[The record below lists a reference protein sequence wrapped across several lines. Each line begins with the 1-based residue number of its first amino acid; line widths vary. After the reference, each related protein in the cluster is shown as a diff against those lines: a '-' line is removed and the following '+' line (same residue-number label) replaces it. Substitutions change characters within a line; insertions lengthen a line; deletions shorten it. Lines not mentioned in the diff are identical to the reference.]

1 MYVKAVYHVTEITM
15 SLQRRIILLGKT
27 LYFERRSVHCCVP
40 CCGVL
45 FKTNLRESEWSCWR
59 FSSYCAR
66 KYITIV
72 WFFCFNCLKGKK
84 CKRVSFSL
92 WHRTHETWWRHL
104 IKLAHYNRSQE
115 CHSGFVQRE
124 VEMSV
129 RILRDIFSAGHFGQQ
144 LPCNFR
150 WLVKTRDHGY
160 IKLMAILFHIL
171 SFCLSGFSSPRG
183 SPTRLTWNSGL
194 HQCSERGTR
203 NSRGPGHY
211 CDVCGNWYAA
221 SRDRRRHIWRSQ
233 VWFSSHYPYLGPWH
247 GALASTAATVAKT
260 SRKKWI
266 CAASNYFALIPSRSI
281 CQILA
286 NFSGV
291 EF

>member
-1 MYVKAVYHVTEITM
+1 MTEKNM
-15 SLQRRIILLGKT
+15 SRQRQIILLCKT
-27 LYFERRSVHCCVP
+27 LYFERRSAHSYVP

-45 FKTNLRESEWSCWR
+45 CKTNLRESEWSCWR

-66 KYITIV
+66 KYVSII
-72 WFFCFNCLKGKK
+72 WFFFVSIDWKAKSTRESVSRCNTEPKK
-84 CKRVSFSL
+84 L
-92 WHRTHETWWRHL
+92 DGDTIRTR
-104 IKLAHYNRSQE
+104 
-115 CHSGFVQRE
+115 
-124 VEMSV
+124 
-129 RILRDIFSAGHFGQQ
+129 QQ

-160 IKLMAILFHIL
+160 IKFIAILFHIL
-171 SFCLSGFSSPRG
+171 SFCFSGFSSPRG
-183 SPTRLTWNSGL
+183 SPTRLTWNPGL

-203 NSRGPGHY
+203 NSRGLGHY

-233 VWFSSHYPYLGPWH
+233 VCFSSHYPYLGPWH
-247 GALASTAATVAKT
+247 GALASAAATVAKA

-266 CAASNYFALIPSRSI
+266 RGASNYFALIPSRSI